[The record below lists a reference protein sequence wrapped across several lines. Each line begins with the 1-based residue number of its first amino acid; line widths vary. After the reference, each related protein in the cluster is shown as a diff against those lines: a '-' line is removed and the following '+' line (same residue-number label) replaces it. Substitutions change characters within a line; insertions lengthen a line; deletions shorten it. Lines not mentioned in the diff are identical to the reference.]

1 MNAPDPPLHRNP
13 KFLRGAAQAVF
24 ALVFVY
30 LVSAMLHNMVVE
42 LDKRNLPLG
51 FDFLGQPAGF
61 TISETIIPFDD
72 RSAYGWAFLAGIV
85 NTLQV
90 SGLGIVLATTIGVI
104 VGVGRLS
111 KNFLVRTL
119 ATTYVEILRNIPLLV
134 QLIVWYTVVFLN
146 LPPLRRSLSLPGGV
160 QINNR
165 GVYFPWFAAND
176 QTRTWLM
183 VCAVAALTG
192 AVAWWRVERRRR
204 ANGAI
209 RTEGRSWAQSW
220 GMAAAWMLGSV
231 AFITAGWAL
240 TGQPPFGMDYP
251 VLKGFNFRGGASVSP
266 EFAALLTGLT
276 LYTAAFIAEVVRA
289 GIQAVDKGQG
299 EAAAAL
305 GLGRLQSLRHV
316 ILPQAMRVII
326 PPMVNQYLNLTKN
339 SSLAVAI
346 AFPDLVA
353 VGNTI
358 INQSGN
364 AVQMMVLIMGTY
376 LLISLAISWLMNR
389 FNQRFRLA
397 GR

>member
-1 MNAPDPPLHRNP
+1 M
-13 KFLRGAAQAVF
+13 
-24 ALVFVY
+24 
-30 LVSAMLHNMVVE
+30 
-42 LDKRNLPLG
+42 
-51 FDFLGQPAGF
+51 
-61 TISETIIPFDD
+61 
-72 RSAYGWAFLAGIV
+72 
-85 NTLQV
+85 
-90 SGLGIVLATTIGVI
+90 
-104 VGVGRLS
+104 
-111 KNFLVRTL
+111 
-119 ATTYVEILRNIPLLV
+119 
-134 QLIVWYTVVFLN
+134 
-146 LPPLRRSLSLPGGV
+146 
-160 QINNR
+160 
-165 GVYFPWFAAND
+165 
-176 QTRTWLM
+176 
-183 VCAVAALTG
+183 
-192 AVAWWRVERRRR
+192 
-204 ANGAI
+204 
-209 RTEGRSWAQSW
+209 
-220 GMAAAWMLGSV
+220 
-231 AFITAGWAL
+231 
-240 TGQPPFGMDYP
+240 
-251 VLKGFNFRGGASVSP
+251 
-266 EFAALLTGLT
+266 LTGLT

-376 LLISLAISWLMNR
+376 LVISLAISWLMNR